1 MKQLSSVITGLKF
14 VLKYGAILG
23 VLVKIITF
31 SIDELEK
38 LDLPKPEKEN
48 V

>member
-23 VLVKIITF
+23 VVVKIITF
-31 SIDELEK
+31 AIDELEK
-38 LDLPKPEKEN
+38 LDLPKAEKED